1 MGLLIKGLTVAVG
14 VVVLLVDLKG
24 AIVDEVGFSEPTED
38 SAATVDSAAVVIG
51 FVELG
56 AVKGLEVNDDEGVL
70 KDVVFDVVTN
80 DVGLWVEISGVVLGL
95 LEDSDDTVAVLEVDD
110 CEKGDTVTVLTV
122 DGRENELV
130 VVAVFLKN
138 GDCKG
143 WTLEVN
149 GAGAESLAAVA
160 FLFIYE

>member
-1 MGLLIKGLTVAVG
+1 MGLLIRGLTVAVG
-14 VVVLLVDLKG
+14 VVVLLVDLNG
-24 AIVDEVGFSEPTED
+24 AIVADVGFSEPTDD
-38 SAATVDSAAVVIG
+38 SDTTVDSAAAVIG
-51 FVELG
+51 FEELG
-56 AVKGLEVNDDEGVL
+56 TVKGLEVNDDEEVL
-70 KDVVFDVVTN
+70 EDVVFDAVTK
-80 DVGLWVEISGVVLGL
+80 DTGLGVEISVVVLGL
-95 LEDSDDTVAVLEVDD
+95 LEDRDDTVAVLDD

-143 WTLEVN
+143 CTLEVN

>member
-1 MGLLIKGLTVAVG
+1 MGLLIRGLTVAVG
-14 VVVLLVDLKG
+14 VVVLLVDLNG
-24 AIVDEVGFSEPTED
+24 AIVDDVGFSEPTDD
-38 SAATVDSAAVVIG
+38 SDATVDSAAAVIG

-56 AVKGLEVNDDEGVL
+56 TVKGLEVNDDEGVL
-70 KDVVFDVVTN
+70 EDVVFDAVTK
-80 DVGLWVEISGVVLGL
+80 DVGLGAEISVVVLGL
-95 LEDSDDTVAVLEVDD
+95 LEDRDATVAVLELDD

-143 WTLEVN
+143 CTLEVN

>member
-1 MGLLIKGLTVAVG
+1 MGLLIRGLTVAVG
-14 VVVLLVDLKG
+14 VVVLLVDLNG
-24 AIVDEVGFSEPTED
+24 AIVDDVGFSEPTDD
-38 SAATVDSAAVVIG
+38 SDTTVDSAAAVIG
-51 FVELG
+51 FEELG
-56 AVKGLEVNDDEGVL
+56 TVKGLEVNDDEEVL
-70 KDVVFDVVTN
+70 EDVVFDAVTK
-80 DVGLWVEISGVVLGL
+80 DTGLGVEISVVVLGL
-95 LEDSDDTVAVLEVDD
+95 LEDRDDTVAVLDD

-143 WTLEVN
+143 CTLEVN

>member
-1 MGLLIKGLTVAVG
+1 MGLLIRGLTVAVG

-24 AIVDEVGFSEPTED
+24 AIVDVTGFSDPAED
-38 SAATVDSAAVVIG
+38 SAATVDSAALVIG

-56 AVKGLEVNDDEGVL
+56 TVKGLEVNDDEGELEEVL
-70 KDVVFDVVTN
+70 FDVVAKV
-80 DVGLWVEISGVVLGL
+80 VGLVVDASVAVLGL
-95 LEDSDDTVAVLEVDD
+95 FEDRVETVEVLGLVDW
-110 CEKGDTVTVLTV
+110 EKGDTVTVLTV
-122 DGRENELV
+122 DGRENVVV

-149 GAGAESLAAVA
+149 GAGTGSLAAVA
-160 FLFIYE
+160 FLFMYE